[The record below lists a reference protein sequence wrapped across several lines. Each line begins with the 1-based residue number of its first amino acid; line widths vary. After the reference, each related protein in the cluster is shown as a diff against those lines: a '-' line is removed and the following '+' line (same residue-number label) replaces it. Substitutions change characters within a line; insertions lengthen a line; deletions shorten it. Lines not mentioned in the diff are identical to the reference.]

1 MPLRAGP
8 GSYPAFISSLSPL
21 RLCPSLSHL
30 ERQQISYI
38 VAHMRLSVRLS
49 AFALVSVL
57 SFPATHLSA
66 QAIIL
71 PKSITF
77 TGAPAYTQ
85 AELLSFSALT
95 PGATSTSKAV
105 QDAAQRLSD
114 TGLFSDIRFQSNS
127 SGLIFTLKQMPLEN
141 LLPVRFAN
149 FVWWNPADLDTLLR
163 TRVPLY
169 HGNVPL
175 AGNLQDAIL
184 AVLKT
189 LVVQK
194 GVANPTIVPIASAPQ
209 PGATPTTIAFAI
221 ETPQVLVH
229 SLTLAQSSP
238 ALQTKLEKVIKTQT
252 GQPFEQD
259 LTRTAITSQ
268 LSDIYRNE
276 GYLDITVL
284 DLTHPAPTLT
294 ANSIDLDLTA
304 TLREGEPYRLSA
316 LTWPGSD
323 VISTADFEKSV
334 KLHPEDVASQQA
346 LRQSLS
352 PIAAAY
358 YRKGYQDAR
367 VQAPATMVAATHHV
381 AYTVRVIPGPQY
393 RLKSVKAIG
402 LNEQQ
407 QKDFAAAWRMAPNDF
422 YDLNYV
428 NGFLKSNSSITSLR
442 GYSAAWKASADPE
455 THLVDLILT
464 FTKGGNLATP

>member
-1 MPLRAGP
+1 MSAPGVRRNRLPLPTLFGREVRRRRVALGLTLEQLAERSGLTP
-8 GSYPAFISSLSPL
+8 NYIGTVENG
-21 RLCPSLSHL
+21 RRDPSLST
-30 ERQQISYI
+30 
-38 VAHMRLSVRLS
+38 
-49 AFALVSVL
+49 VL
-57 SFPATHLSA
+57 SLAVGLGVPAGELVGGVAELGPVATETARL
-66 QAIIL
+66 L
-71 PKSITF
+71 E
-77 TGAPAYTQ
+77 GAP
-85 AELLSFSALT
+85 
-95 PGATSTSKAV
+95 P
-105 QDAAQRLSD
+105 D
-114 TGLFSDIRFQSNS
+114 
-127 SGLIFTLKQMPLEN
+127 
-141 LLPVRFAN
+141 
-149 FVWWNPADLDTLLR
+149 
-163 TRVPLY
+163 
-169 HGNVPL
+169 
-175 AGNLQDAIL
+175 LQDAIL

>member
-1 MPLRAGP
+1 
-8 GSYPAFISSLSPL
+8 
-21 RLCPSLSHL
+21 
-30 ERQQISYI
+30 
-38 VAHMRLSVRLS
+38 MRPSVRLF
-49 AFALVSVL
+49 AFALL
-57 SFPATHLSA
+57 LLLALPAATQLNA

-77 TGAPAYTQ
+77 TGVPAYTQ
-85 AELLSFSALT
+85 RELLSFSALT
-95 PGATSTSKAV
+95 PGSTSTSKAI
-105 QDAAQRLSD
+105 QNAAQRLSD
-114 TGLFSDIRFQSNS
+114 TGLFSDIRFQSTA

-141 LLPVRFAN
+141 MLPVRFTN
-149 FVWWNPADLDTLLR
+149 FVWWTPTNLDTLLR

-169 HGNVPL
+169 HGDVPL
-175 AGNLQDAIL
+175 SGNLQDAIL
-184 AVLKT
+184 TVLKA
-189 LVVQK
+189 VVVEK
-194 GVANPTIVPIASAPQ
+194 GVPNPTIVPIASAPQ
-209 PGATPTTIAFAI
+209 PGATPIAIAFAI

-229 SLTLAQSSP
+229 SLTLAQASP
-238 ALQTKLEKVIKTQT
+238 AMQTRLEKVIKTQT

-259 LTRTAITSQ
+259 ITRTAIASQ
-268 LSDIYRNE
+268 LSDLYRNE
-276 GYLDITVL
+276 GYLDIAVL
-284 DLTHPAPTLT
+284 DLTYQDLTHPAPTLAAST
-294 ANSIDLDLTA
+294 IDLDLTA

-323 VISTADFEKSV
+323 IISTAEFEKTV
-334 KLHPEDVASQQA
+334 KLHAEDIASQLA

-367 VQAPATMVAATHHV
+367 VQAPATINAATHHV

-393 RLKSVKAIG
+393 RLKSVKTIG
-402 LNEQQ
+402 LTDQQ
-407 QKDFAAAWRMAPNDF
+407 QKDFAAAWRMAHNDF

-428 NGFLKSNSSITSLR
+428 NGFLKSNSSITTLR

-455 THLVDLILT
+455 THLVNLTLT